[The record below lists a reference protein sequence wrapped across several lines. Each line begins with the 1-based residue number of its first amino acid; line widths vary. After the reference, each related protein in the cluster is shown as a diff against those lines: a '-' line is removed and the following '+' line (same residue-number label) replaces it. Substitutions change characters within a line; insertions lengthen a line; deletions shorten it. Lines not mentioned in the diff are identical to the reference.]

1 MRRTF
6 AALFALATGGF
17 VLAPATA
24 WPSCPS
30 ASESPSSED
39 VARSVGFVAAIDGD
53 TEQIEILRHGTAVPC
68 LIVGMLLLPGDE
80 VIVKGNSGSIVLQT
94 QFLAQPISL
103 PEDGRSFSVADST
116 PSSTVA
122 ALIRRIPDFVRNYFA
137 PDDIFM
143 VVETR
148 PRDIDLTAAQ
158 LGYDPVLP
166 QGEQRLSPSVDRLEV
181 HWRGKAQHLQ
191 LVFEGRPE
199 RTVSA
204 PGNSAL
210 IALDPE
216 DRERLRTIRIVGD
229 EADSIEWPVRA
240 VDAVPLAPALRD
252 VKDGGDVGELLE
264 ALWLLGLNESS
275 SDGALRGDE
284 AWRLEGLSRLAALS
298 ERMFAAKGLLSAI
311 RAHAMPAR

>member
-1 MRRTF
+1 
-6 AALFALATGGF
+6 
-17 VLAPATA
+17 
-24 WPSCPS
+24 
-30 ASESPSSED
+30 
-39 VARSVGFVAAIDGD
+39 
-53 TEQIEILRHGTAVPC
+53 
-68 LIVGMLLLPGDE
+68 
-80 VIVKGNSGSIVLQT
+80 
-94 QFLAQPISL
+94 
-103 PEDGRSFSVADST
+103 
-116 PSSTVA
+116 
-122 ALIRRIPDFVRNYFA
+122 
-137 PDDIFM
+137 M

-148 PRDIDLTAAQ
+148 PRAIDLTAAQ

-191 LVFEGRPE
+191 LVFEGQPE

-210 IALDPE
+210 IALEPE
-216 DRERLRTIRIVGD
+216 DRERLRTIIIVGD
-229 EADSIEWPVRA
+229 ETDFIEWPVRA
-240 VDAVPLAPALRD
+240 ADAAPLAPALRD
-252 VKDGGDVGELLE
+252 VKDGGDVGESRG
-264 ALWLLGLNESS
+264 ALASRARRVS